1 MTYQYI
7 INRLK
12 AVASEHLM
20 VELVGYGQISDISYP
35 ETEKAPDY
43 PYVFI
48 NPVSTDVNSRVFSV
62 TVNLIAMTQVA
73 EDASSGI
80 DSQDKES
87 IILQGQ
93 SECMQILNDILAY
106 FDLSEGD
113 LDMSYNKPV
122 SMTPFVERFQDDVV
136 GATATLTINYAS
148 PMSICATPIGDV
160 PKSLS
165 QGIPATVIDGDNTK
179 HLVYGGQT
187 YSCLPAT
194 AKTGI
199 FYQRQ
204 LPWAQNDPSID
215 GSVFWHIGQ
224 GTYNYTPPSN
234 PLYVALLSNN
244 YAGNDTDSLLYQ
256 PNAFGNYYRF
266 TNDVGEQYVEGFHS
280 SAANNSSNPKYCIDH
295 LSGLGW
301 YVQDAPD
308 DFVYRTIIE
317 SIAYANDFS
326 YAGFSDWRLADVAE
340 YLNATNYHDYTN
352 SYQGVYAPFVDPNS
366 RNYGAGL
373 WTGTYTKDNQ
383 YIYVKTNGGTLSLS
397 TGTTFTVRI
406 VLMVRNHYI

>member
-1 MTYQYI
+1 
-7 INRLK
+7 
-12 AVASEHLM
+12 M

-35 ETEKAPDY
+35 ETEQAPDY

-80 DSQDKES
+80 DEQDKES

-106 FDLSEGD
+106 FELSDGD

-148 PMSICATPIGDV
+148 PMNICATPIGDV

-194 AKTGI
+194 PKSGI

-215 GSVFWHIGQ
+215 GSIAWHIAQ

-234 PLYVALLSNN
+234 PLYIAALP
-244 YAGNDTDSLLYQ
+244 NDYDYNTPRLLQ

-266 TNDVGEQYVEGFHS
+266 TNDIGEEYVENFFS
-280 SAANNSSNPKYCIDH
+280 SAANNSSNPRYCIDH

-301 YVQDAPD
+301 YVERHTVDRID
-308 DFVYRTIIE
+308 RTFPEAIQ
-317 SIAYANDFS
+317 AAADFS
-326 YAGFSDWRLADVAE
+326 YGGFDDWRLADVAE
-340 YLNATNYHDYTN
+340 YLNAVDYNDWSN
-352 SYQGVYAPFVDPNS
+352 SYGGVNAPFVDPTI
-366 RNYGAGL
+366 RNYGGMIRF
-373 WTGTYTKDNQ
+373 GTYTKDNQ
-383 YIYVKTNGGTLSLS
+383 QVWLKTNGSTITLNTSLDYAYS
-397 TGTTFTVRI
+397 THLFLI
-406 VLMVRNHYI
+406 RNHYI